1 MDNFKII
8 DFAEL
13 SNKLKDDGCLIDSSS
28 IIYLDKVE
36 ILPILVNNYKIKT
49 IDTVIEEVTS
59 NLDKQLNEIKSLI
72 KIEIIKKV
80 SELNLSKFSSQNFL
94 NLNQKLLCKTSKI
107 DKELIYTSIY
117 YNYPILTDDGAISKI
132 CYHIDY
138 QYYNSLIAILLS
150 FNDDLLTKNKTI
162 EAFFS
167 LNKFGRYNTN
177 IYNFSFNLLE
187 KILKSKKI

>member
-1 MDNFKII
+1 MENFKTF

-13 SNKLKDDGCLIDSSS
+13 SNKLKDVGCLIDSSS
-28 IIYLDKVE
+28 IIYLDKVD

-49 IDTVIEEVTS
+49 IDAVIEEVTS

-72 KIEIIKKV
+72 KIEIIEKV
-80 SELNLSKFSSQNFL
+80 SELNLSKYLSLNSL

-132 CYHIDY
+132 CYQIDY
-138 QYYNSLIAILLS
+138 QYYNSLIVILLL

>member
-13 SNKLKDDGCLIDSSS
+13 SNKLKYDGCLIDSSS
-28 IIYLDKVE
+28 IIYLDKVK

-80 SELNLSKFSSQNFL
+80 SELNLSKFSSLNFL
-94 NLNQKLLCKTSKI
+94 NLNHKLLCKTSKI
-107 DKELIYTSIY
+107 DKELIFTSIY
-117 YNYPILTDDGAISKI
+117 YSYPILTDDGAISKI
-132 CYHIDY
+132 CYLIDY
-138 QYYNSLIAILLS
+138 QYYNSLIAILLL